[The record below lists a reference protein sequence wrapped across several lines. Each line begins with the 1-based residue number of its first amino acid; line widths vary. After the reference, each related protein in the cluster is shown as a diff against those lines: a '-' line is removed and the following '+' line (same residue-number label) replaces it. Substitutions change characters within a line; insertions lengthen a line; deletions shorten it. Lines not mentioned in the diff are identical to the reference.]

1 MTRIRLKFVQAFTVN
16 GQAYYYFRKA
26 GCARIKLPGLPG
38 SDAFMGAYQIAL
50 AASIPPM
57 NVGMRRNAAGTVSS
71 LIALYANS
79 SQFKHEIAAET
90 RRTMWAILQKFREEH
105 GDKRVA
111 LLRRE
116 HLLAILA
123 DRPPFARRNWLR
135 ALRPL
140 LEYAVTI
147 NMITKNPTKDIKA
160 KVPRKGEGFRPW
172 GEEQIAIFR
181 QRHALG
187 TRARL
192 AIELLLNTTQR
203 RSDVVRMGP
212 QHIRDGLLRVRQSKT
227 GQSLALPIFPEL
239 EEAIEAM
246 PSKGRHLTFLVT
258 ASGKPFSPAG
268 FTNWFRDMCKAA
280 GLQGFSAHGLRK
292 AGCRRLAEA
301 GCSVHEIAAWSGHR
315 TLSEIAVYTRDVE
328 QAAMAREAMHKV
340 RTKLSKLVGQTVKTR
355 KKANKIKG

>member
-1 MTRIRLKFVQAFTVN
+1 MTRIRLRFVQASIVS
-16 GQAYYYFRKA
+16 GHAYYYFRKA
-26 GCARIKLPGLPG
+26 GCARVKLPGVPG
-38 SDAFMGAYQIAL
+38 SDAFMTAYRAAL
-50 AASIPPM
+50 AASMPPSD
-57 NVGMRRNAAGTVSS
+57 VGMRRNAPGTVSS

-116 HLLAILA
+116 HVLAILA

-135 ALRPL
+135 ALRSL
-140 LEYAVTI
+140 LEYAVSI
-147 NMITKNPTKDIKA
+147 NMIAENPTKDVQA
-160 KVPRKGEGFRPW
+160 KVPRKCEGFRPW

-181 QRHALG
+181 QHHPLG

-203 RSDVVRMGP
+203 RGDIVRMGP
-212 QHIRDGLLRVRQSKT
+212 QHMRDGLLHVRQSKT
-227 GQSLALPIFPEL
+227 GASLALPIFPEL
-239 EEAIEAM
+239 QEAIDAM
-246 PSKGRHLTFLVT
+246 PKNGRHLTFLAT

-268 FTNWFRDMCKAA
+268 FTNWFRDVCNEA
-280 GLQGFSAHGLRK
+280 GLRGFSAHGLRK

-315 TLSEIAVYTRDVE
+315 TLSEIANYTRSVE
-328 QAAMAREAMHKV
+328 QVAMAREAMHKV
-340 RTKLSKLVGQTVKTR
+340 RTKLSKFVGAECQNR
-355 KKANKIKG
+355 KKSQ